1 MHGGLS
7 EMIMHHILIQSKTI
21 QMRICS
27 DHSSL
32 LMSVLEVII
41 KKNMHLREKDTN
53 LIKRLSNIL
62 PELDLELWDKLVRF
76 PVIKAKLVEH
86 QLVMYLILEAIN
98 YYYYH

>member
-1 MHGGLS
+1 
-7 EMIMHHILIQSKTI
+7 
-21 QMRICS
+21 MRICS

-41 KKNMHLREKDTN
+41 NNMHLREKHTN

-98 YYYYH
+98 YCY